1 MERSE
6 DDVRYVKGENP
17 ELDKGFEEYKKM
29 RFQAGCACYEALS
42 NEEVDVMIKL
52 WKKAT
57 MTRRALSINDVRQIV
72 VRFAFCVISWTTI
85 RNACETKI
93 AHILFFRDN

>member
-6 DDVRYVKGENP
+6 GHVRYVKGENS
-17 ELDKGFEEYKKM
+17 ELDKGFEEYQKM

-42 NEEVDVMIKL
+42 KEEVDVMIKL

-57 MTRRALSINDVRQIV
+57 MTHRALSINDVRQIV
-72 VRFAFCVISWTTI
+72 VRLAFCVISCATI
-85 RNACETKI
+85 RNACEIKS
-93 AHILFFRDN
+93 AHILSFREN